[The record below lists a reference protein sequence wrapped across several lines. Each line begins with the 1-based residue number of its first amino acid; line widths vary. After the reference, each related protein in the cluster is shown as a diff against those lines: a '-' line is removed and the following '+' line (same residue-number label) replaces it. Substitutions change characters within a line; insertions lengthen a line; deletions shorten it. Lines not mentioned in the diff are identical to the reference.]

1 MTANL
6 PPLYKPPSGNCDMC
20 NTRPALH
27 WFGQTGVALC
37 GEQEC
42 AEKNQRKFNDLMQE
56 IDPDMDEQGYG
67 F

>member
-1 MTANL
+1 
-6 PPLYKPPSGNCDMC
+6 MC
-20 NTRPALH
+20 NTRPALY
-27 WFGQTGVALC
+27 WFGQTSVALC

-42 AEKNQRKFNDLMQE
+42 ADKNQRKFNELMQE